1 MKVTYK
7 SRGRMGNQSKT
18 IYVTCNDPDQKTVKL
33 IIKGNVLVLLRA
45 SPASLNFGE
54 VFRGTSKTMTL
65 KLIPGADIQFEID
78 RIELPN
84 SEFVFSEVR
93 KPGAAKAWKKIV
105 KSTKEGLVKKFGS
118 MSARAELLER
128 QRATRFQEPVA
139 DVEGTRTISVTIL
152 PTATIGNH
160 SGKMKIYT
168 DLEKKKL
175 LQVAVYGRVTGNI
188 QVRPQAHN
196 FGTIGSGQ
204 AKETAFNIARRG
216 GKTFSIKEVETSSEY
231 VSVQLSDVRSGA
243 EYELK
248 VEILPGAP
256 EGRLAETVKLHTDD
270 PDQSEIEIKLYGNVR
285 D

>member
-1 MKVTYK
+1 
-7 SRGRMGNQSKT
+7 
-18 IYVTCNDPDQKTVKL
+18 VTCNDPDQKTVKL
-33 IIKGNVLVLLRA
+33 IIKGNIRVLLRA

-65 KLIPGADIQFEID
+65 KLIPGANVQFEID

-84 SEFVFSEVR
+84 SEFVFCEVR
-93 KPGAAKAWKKIV
+93 NPNVAKAWKKV
-105 KSTKEGLVKKFGS
+105 LKSTKEGLVKKFGS
-118 MSARAELLER
+118 MRARAELLER
-128 QRATRFQEPVA
+128 ERATRSEEPVA

-152 PTATIGNH
+152 PTAAMGNH

-168 DLEKKKL
+168 DLEKKRL
-175 LQVAVYGRVTGNI
+175 VEVAVHGRVIGNI
-188 QVRPQAHN
+188 QVRPKAHN
-196 FGTIGSGQ
+196 FGTIRRGQ
-204 AKETAFNIARRG
+204 ANEVAFNIARMG
-216 GKTFSIKEVETSSEY
+216 GKVFRIKEIETSSEH

-256 EGRLAETVKLHTDD
+256 VGRLYETVKLHTDD
-270 PDQSEIEIKLYGNVR
+270 PDQPEINIKIYGNVR